1 MLIKGVALR
10 VLLFAV
16 MVGLFCSCLIGCD
29 EDAVVPIPP
38 EPDPGDTTSH
48 SYIWQNDTLGGR
60 LSRVNDVFCLSE
72 NDAWAVGYFYVRDSS
87 GKTIRDSMANAAHWD
102 GRKWTLVRINPT
114 FQGGFSFGEVRA
126 VYCLGIDD
134 VWAGSFH
141 WNGLAWEVY
150 NLTPLGRAGGTYKIW
165 GDRAD
170 NVYSVGNNG
179 SIIHW
184 DGQKHTQMGLETTAW
199 NRDIWGWGG
208 TIYIAVTDPDMQS
221 GRRGYLIRMENG
233 RITGLVES
241 VSHEQIS
248 VWGMHGTWYSGGC
261 GRLFRNSDGKWLPV
275 LSPENCITGIRG
287 TALNDVCLFI
297 GQGEVIHFNG
307 STFAS
312 VLPPDPNGM
321 FTHSIATVGQM
332 VLACG
337 HVNSYAIVKRGYR
350 QPVQ

>member
-1 MLIKGVALR
+1 MR
-10 VLLFAV
+10 VLLLSLLFA
-16 MVGLFCSCLIGCD
+16 LLCSCVTGCD

-38 EPDPGDTTSH
+38 GPDPADTTSH
-48 SYIWQNDTLGGR
+48 SYIWRNDTLGGR

-72 NDAWAVGYFYVRDSS
+72 DDAWAVGYFYHYDST
-87 GKTIRDSMANAAHWD
+87 GKVDWTKTANAAHWD

-114 FQGGFSFGEVRA
+114 FQGGFSFGEVDA
-126 VYCLGIDD
+126 IYCLGLSDI
-134 VWAGSFH
+134 WAGPYH
-141 WNGLAWEVY
+141 WDGWKWDVY
-150 NLTPLGRAGGTYKIW
+150 NLTPISRAGGAYKIW
-165 GDRAD
+165 GDRTD

-184 DGQKHTQMGLETTAW
+184 DGQKHTQMGLETPAW

-208 TIYIAVTDPDMQS
+208 TIYIAVTDPDLQS

-233 RITGLVES
+233 RITELVES

-248 VWGMHGTWYSGGC
+248 VWGMNGTWYSGGC
-261 GRLFRNSDGKWLPV
+261 GRLFRNSDGNWVPV
-275 LSPENCITGIRG
+275 LSQENCITGIRG
-287 TALNDVCLFI
+287 TALNDVCIFI
-297 GQGEVIHFNG
+297 GQGEVIHYNG

-312 VLPPDPNGM
+312 VLPADPNGI
-321 FTHSIATVGQM
+321 FTHSIATIGHM

-350 QPVQ
+350 QQVK